1 MPRSRP
7 CPGARPHQGSQ
18 VARSSLAQT
27 WAVSV
32 IAFIAPRP
40 EAFAEIEKVVGIGGG
55 LDRPQ
60 TRQVLAENPQMMVV
74 AFRFDSGAQGSLHS
88 HPHVQATYVRSG
100 RFRFTVA
107 GKAVEIGAG
116 DSIVIPPDAVHGC
129 LCIEPGEL
137 IDTFAPRRDD
147 FL

>member
-1 MPRSRP
+1 MTYPEVRP
-7 CPGARPHQGSQ
+7 DPG
-18 VARSSLAQT
+18 
-27 WAVSV
+27 
-32 IAFIAPRP
+32 I
-40 EAFAEIEKVVGIGGG
+40 
-55 LDRPQ
+55 
-60 TRQVLAENPQMMVV
+60 TRRVLAENPAMMVV
-74 AFRFDSGAQGSLHS
+74 SVRFEAGAEGKPHS
-88 HPHVQATYVRSG
+88 HFHAQSTYVTSG